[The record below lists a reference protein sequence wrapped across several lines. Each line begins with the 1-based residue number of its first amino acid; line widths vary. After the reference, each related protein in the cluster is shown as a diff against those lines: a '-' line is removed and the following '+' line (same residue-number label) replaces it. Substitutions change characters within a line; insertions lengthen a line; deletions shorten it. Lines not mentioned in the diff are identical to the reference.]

1 VSWLANEHK
10 ILEQS
15 LGRRFTAAEHRAHV
29 HAFIDMVFDDEEKI
43 LADAAARAAAAAAA
57 KVVPFVPSP
66 AQRWL
71 GCTTNR
77 NGIDAHAVNCR
88 KSRCAQC
95 AEGKVIA
102 ARVADHI
109 EPHHNDPVKF

>member
-1 VSWLANEHK
+1 LKRAAHRRDVTGINMHVDPRDKRWSKLVSWLANEHK

-15 LGRRFTAAEHRAHV
+15 LGRRPTAAEHRAHV

-66 AQRWL
+66 AQR
-71 GCTTNR
+71 
-77 NGIDAHAVNCR
+77 
-88 KSRCAQC
+88 
-95 AEGKVIA
+95 
-102 ARVADHI
+102 
-109 EPHHNDPVKF
+109 